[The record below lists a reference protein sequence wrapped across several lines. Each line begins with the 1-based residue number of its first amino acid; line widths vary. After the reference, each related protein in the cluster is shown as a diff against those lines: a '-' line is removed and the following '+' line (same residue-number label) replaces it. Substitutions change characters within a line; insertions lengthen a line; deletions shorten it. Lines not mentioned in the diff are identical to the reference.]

1 MEAKFITLEG
11 IEGSGK
17 TSSIKSITDILDNK
31 NTNYV
36 ITREPG
42 GSSIGNELRS
52 ILLDPNTE
60 ISSEVE
66 LMLMLADRKDHVEKV
81 VLPNLEAGNWV
92 ISDRFMDSSF
102 AYQGGGRGLDKET
115 INTFSK
121 NLKFPI
127 PDLTLLFDVPV
138 ETSLSRV
145 KVRGKLDRFEQ
156 EDVVF
161 HNRIREAYLKLAK
174 ENISRIQIV
183 DSSQE
188 IERMLKNVEQIIKTF
203 INGDLVFERI

>member
-17 TSSIKSITDILDNK
+17 TSSIKSITDLLDKK
-31 NTNYV
+31 NISYV
-36 ITREPG
+36 VTREPG

-92 ISDRFMDSSF
+92 ISDRFMDSSI
-102 AYQGGGRGLDKET
+102 AYQGGGRKLDKKM
-115 INTFSK
+115 IDSFSK
-121 NLKFPI
+121 NLSLPN

-138 ETSLSRV
+138 EISLSRV
-145 KVRGKLDRFEQ
+145 KARGELDRFEQ
-156 EDVVF
+156 EKLDF
-161 HNRIREAYLKLAK
+161 HNRIREAYLELAK
-174 ENISRIQIV
+174 QNVNRIQII
-183 DSSQE
+183 DSSRE
-188 IERMLKNVEQIIKTF
+188 IELMLKSVEQIIETL
-203 INGDLVFERI
+203 INGL